1 MANNIESYYYSGQG
15 VVMLAEYDTAGVL
28 QGYRPIGN
36 VSALSIGIETTRTE
50 HRESQTGARG
60 IDRVITTEVNAT
72 VSMTVEHFVQENLAL
87 GLYGST
93 ADVAASTSEVTQA
106 PVARLLGTVEAL
118 PHIDVSSVVITDV
131 LNSPTVTY
139 VEGENYR
146 LNADAGSIYWFTT
159 AEQTAAGATN
169 SITDATTVA
178 VSYDHGAQKV
188 LQGLESANAP
198 VRALRF
204 EGLNTVESN
213 ESVVVEIYQFETAPL
228 AEYALINEEIS
239 NIELTGNAL
248 ADNSRTSG
256 SRYFRQISAR

>member
-1 MANNIESYYYSGQG
+1 MANNIESHYYSGQG
-15 VVMLAEYDTAGVL
+15 VVMLAEYDENLVL

-36 VSALSIGIETTRTE
+36 VSALAIGIETTRTE

-72 VSMTVEHFVQENLAL
+72 VSMTVEHFIQENLAL

-93 ADVAASTSEVTQA
+93 AAVTAATGQTVAPGTK
-106 PVARLLGTVEAL
+106 LLGTVEAL
-118 PHIDVSSVVITDV
+118 PNIDLSNVVVSST
-131 LNSPTVTY
+131 SPQATY

-146 LNADAGSIYWFTT
+146 LNAAAGSIYWMT
-159 AEQTAAGATN
+159 AEEQTAAGATN
-169 SITDATTVA
+169 SIADDTNVGIM
-178 VSYDHGAQKV
+178 YDHGAQKE
-188 LQGLESANAP
+188 LQGLESSVAP
-198 VRALRF
+198 IRALRF

-213 ESVVVEIYQFETAPL
+213 ASVVVEIFRFETAPL

-239 NIELTGNAL
+239 NIELSGNAL

-256 SRYFRQISAR
+256 SRYFRQLSKN

>member
-1 MANNIESYYYSGQG
+1 MANNIDSYYYSGQG
-15 VVMLAEYDTAGVL
+15 VVMLAEYDSSNNLT
-28 QGYRPIGN
+28 GYRAIGN

-72 VSMTVEHFVQENLAL
+72 VSMTVEHFIQENLAL

-93 ADVAASTSEVTQA
+93 AAVAAATGST
-106 PVARLLGTVEAL
+106 VAAGTKTLGTIEAL
-118 PHIDVSSVVITDV
+118 PAIGVSNVVV
-131 LNSPTVTY
+131 ASASPAATY
-139 VEGENYR
+139 EEGKNYR
-146 LNADAGSIYWFTT
+146 LNAAAGSIYWFTT
-159 AEQTAAGATN
+159 EEQTAANATN
-169 SITDATTVA
+169 MLADNTSVTITYDA
-178 VSYDHGAQKV
+178 GAHNV
-188 LQGLESANAP
+188 LQGLESSVAP

-213 ESVVVEIYQFETAPL
+213 ASVVVEIFRFETAPL

-248 ADNSRTSG
+248 ADNNRTTG
-256 SRYFRQISAR
+256 SRYFRQLSAR

>member
-15 VVMLAEYDTAGVL
+15 VVMLAEYDENGVL

-93 ADVAASTSEVTQA
+93 AAVAAETDQTQA
-106 PVARLLGTVEAL
+106 AAKRLLGTVEAL
-118 PHIDVSSVVITDV
+118 PAIGLENVVVADNIA
-131 LNSPTVTY
+131 SPTTTY
-139 VEGENYR
+139 EEGKNYR
-146 LNADAGSIYWFTT
+146 LNADAGSIYWMTD
-159 AEQTAAGATN
+159 AEQTAAGATTN
-169 SITDATTVA
+169 IAEDTMVA
-178 VSYDHGAQKV
+178 IGYDHGAQNV
-188 LQGLESANAP
+188 LQGLESSNAP
-198 VRALRF
+198 IRALRF
-204 EGLNTVESN
+204 EGLNTVEGN
-213 ESVVVEIYQFETAPL
+213 DSVVVEIYRFETAPL

-248 ADNSRTSG
+248 ADNSRTTG
-256 SRYFRQISAR
+256 SRYFRQISTR